1 MSSAKINRA
10 RIQFRNNLELYFAS
24 YEKEIQNKFSTK
36 SKIIE
41 DYMRRASIN
50 KSNYLFLNNLM
61 FLNYRD
67 AIELY
72 KTQIFPFKE
81 KNVNDITKI
90 ILLFFPFI
98 IKSYQMEL
106 NQDHKNLDY
115 FNPKFLKF
123 NTSNSNKILLEKE
136 IKQFFLNY
144 EDLTK
149 NNFLFHRREMIIYLE
164 NYLNKYTDEE
174 IKCITQEERKN
185 YMLFHHF
192 RPFIRPEDY
201 IIEKEK

>member
-1 MSSAKINRA
+1 MSSVKINRA

-41 DYMRRASIN
+41 DYMRRAYIN

-106 NQDHKNLDY
+106 NQDHKNLDF

-123 NTSNSNKILLEKE
+123 DTSNSNKILLEKE

-144 EDLTK
+144 EVLTK
-149 NNFLFHRREMIIYLE
+149 KNFLFHRREMIIYLE
-164 NYLNKYTDEE
+164 SYLNMYTDEE
-174 IKCITQEERKN
+174 IKYITQEERKN